1 MNRSR
6 WMKITAAFFAW
17 MLCFTILSRAADQAG
32 IAAVQVQKPESRMI
46 LHTVTAAG
54 KVVQNREVAIVT
66 EADERVVEIAVEKGQ
81 KVAKGDLLFVVDTEL
96 LQEKILN
103 QKQEIEKQKLQLGDA
118 GSQQDVRAAQ
128 KANEQA
134 SAAEQYS
141 LSTKKAQVQV
151 SRAKRDLDD
160 AKQEL
165 TDYRKKNGNG
175 STTTDNTVEE
185 TLQNALEEKTAA
197 YLDAQKE
204 LTALQW
210 RIEHAVNTALNGT
223 GAQLVKNGTSVTQAA
238 EEESFILEEKESEF
252 EDDGA
257 VDLPG
262 LSYLANAS
270 ELFIGHVEMI
280 EQEDMPTV
288 EETSQGFDA
297 TAELSGENADIPLDQ
312 SMGLSEQDTRQNDE
326 ADVDIDIII
335 APSDQDSNTGS
346 DQSDS
351 STNLPSGS
359 TVPPGADASVIS
371 PITPDESDT
380 TTQPS
385 TPDRDRTD
393 NTATPS
399 QTDQKKLEQQV
410 RDTYAPELDA
420 AMKKV
425 ETAKKEKEAAEQA
438 LVQYQ
443 QEQLTAAD
451 ASGKEQER
459 QLLAAVQT
467 ARDAYEDAALAA
479 NEAAVTAGRA
489 VATAGIGDAS
499 DSTLAIGEITVE
511 QMELQLEKLERLL
524 ETDGAVRAPSDGLI
538 TEIAVNTGERT
549 ADTPAIRMADL
560 TKGYRFTAELTKE
573 QEKYIGAG
581 DEVTLTDSRRNQLEQ
596 LAVESVAA
604 DEENEGV
611 YEISVPLPDD
621 TLELG
626 AAAVLDYSSPS
637 QTYATCVPLA
647 ALHLDERNQPY
658 VLTYDEQDSVL
669 GKELRARK
677 VSVNI
682 LDQNES
688 YAALA
693 DGSISSQDEVIVS
706 ADKAV
711 DDGSRI
717 RLES

>member
-6 WMKITAAFFAW
+6 LIRITAAFFAV

-32 IAAVQVQKPESRMI
+32 IAAVHVQKPESRMI
-46 LHTVTAAG
+46 LHTVAAAG

-66 EADERVVEIAVEKGQ
+66 EPDERVVEIAVEKGQ
-81 KVAKGDLLFVVDTEL
+81 KVAKGDLLFTIDTEL

-103 QKQEIEKQKLQLGDA
+103 QRQEIEKQKLQLGDV

-128 KANEQA
+128 KANDQA

-151 SRAKRDLDD
+151 SRAKRDLDA
-160 AKQEL
+160 AKQAL

-175 STTTDNTVEE
+175 STATDNTVEE

-210 RIEHAVNTALNGT
+210 RIENAVNTALNET
-223 GAQLVKNGTSVTQAA
+223 GAQLVKNGMCVTQAA
-238 EEESFILEEKESEF
+238 EEEPLILEEPEGEL
-252 EDDGA
+252 EDAGA
-257 VDLPG
+257 VDSP
-262 LSYLANAS
+262 
-270 ELFIGHVEMI
+270 
-280 EQEDMPTV
+280 
-288 EETSQGFDA
+288 
-297 TAELSGENADIPLDQ
+297 
-312 SMGLSEQDTRQNDE
+312 EQDTKQTDGE
-326 ADVDIDIII
+326 SAQDIDIII
-335 APSDQDSNTGS
+335 EPSDQEVNTGS
-346 DQSDS
+346 EPSDS
-351 STNLPSGS
+351 S
-359 TVPPGADASVIS
+359 VIS
-371 PITPDESDT
+371 SAIPGVSDT
-380 TTQPS
+380 AQPS
-385 TPDRDRTD
+385 TPSYSDADDGVASPVPDRELT
-393 NTATPS
+393 
-399 QTDQKKLEQQV
+399 EQQV
-410 RDTYAPELDA
+410 RDTYAQELDA
-420 AMKKV
+420 ATKKV

-438 LVQYQ
+438 LMQYQ

-467 ARDAYEDAALAA
+467 AGDAYEDAVLAA

-489 VATAGIGDAS
+489 VAAAGISDAS
-499 DSTLAIGEITVE
+499 DSTLAVGEITVE

-524 ETDGAVRAPSDGLI
+524 EADGRVCAPSDGLI
-538 TEIAVNTGERT
+538 TEIAVNIGERT
-549 ADTPAIRMADL
+549 ADTPAVRMADL

-573 QEKYIGAG
+573 QETYIGAG

-596 LAVESVAA
+596 LTVESVAA
-604 DEENEGV
+604 DGENEGV

-637 QTYATCVPLA
+637 QTYAICVPLA

>member
-6 WMKITAAFFAW
+6 LIRITAAFFAV

-66 EADERVVEIAVEKGQ
+66 EPDERVVEIAVEKGQ
-81 KVAKGDLLFVVDTEL
+81 KVAKGDLLFTIDTEL

-103 QKQEIEKQKLQLGDA
+103 QKQEIEKQKLQLGDV

-128 KANEQA
+128 KANDQA

-151 SRAKRDLDD
+151 SRAKRDLDA
-160 AKQEL
+160 AKQAL

-175 STTTDNTVEE
+175 STATDNTVEE

-210 RIEHAVNTALNGT
+210 RIENAVNTALNET
-223 GAQLVKNGTSVTQAA
+223 GAQLVKNGMCVTQAA
-238 EEESFILEEKESEF
+238 EEEPLILEEPEGEL
-252 EDDGA
+252 EDAGA
-257 VDLPG
+257 VDSP
-262 LSYLANAS
+262 
-270 ELFIGHVEMI
+270 
-280 EQEDMPTV
+280 
-288 EETSQGFDA
+288 
-297 TAELSGENADIPLDQ
+297 
-312 SMGLSEQDTRQNDE
+312 EQDTKQTDGE
-326 ADVDIDIII
+326 SAQDIDIII
-335 APSDQDSNTGS
+335 EPSDQEVNTGS
-346 DQSDS
+346 EPSDS
-351 STNLPSGS
+351 SVILSAI
-359 TVPPGADASVIS
+359 PGV
-371 PITPDESDT
+371 SDT
-380 TTQPS
+380 AQPS
-385 TPDRDRTD
+385 TPGHSDVDDGVASPVPDRE
-393 NTATPS
+393 
-399 QTDQKKLEQQV
+399 LIEQQV
-410 RDTYAPELDA
+410 RDTYAQELDA
-420 AMKKV
+420 ATKKV

-443 QEQLTAAD
+443 QEQLAAAD

-467 ARDAYEDAALAA
+467 AGDAYEDAVLAA

-489 VATAGIGDAS
+489 VAAAGISDAS
-499 DSTLAIGEITVE
+499 DSTLAVGEITVE

-524 ETDGAVRAPSDGLI
+524 EADGRICAPSDGLI
-538 TEIAVNTGERT
+538 TEIAVNIGERT
-549 ADTPAIRMADL
+549 ADTPSVRMADL

-573 QEKYIGAG
+573 QETYIGAG

-604 DEENEGV
+604 DGENEGI

-626 AAAVLDYSSPS
+626 AAAVLDYSSTS
-637 QTYATCVPLA
+637 KTYAICVPLA

-669 GKELRARK
+669 GRELRARK

-682 LDQNES
+682 LDQNEL

-693 DGSISSQDEVIVS
+693 DGSISGQDEVIVS

-717 RLES
+717 RLDS

>member
-6 WMKITAAFFAW
+6 LIRITAAFFAV

-66 EADERVVEIAVEKGQ
+66 EPDERVVEIAVEKGQ
-81 KVAKGDLLFVVDTEL
+81 KVAKGDLLFTIDTEL

-103 QKQEIEKQKLQLGDA
+103 QRQEIEKQKLQLGDV

-128 KANEQA
+128 KANDQA

-151 SRAKRDLDD
+151 SRAKRDLDA
-160 AKQEL
+160 AKQAL

-175 STTTDNTVEE
+175 STATDNTVEE

-210 RIEHAVNTALNGT
+210 RIENAVNTALNET
-223 GAQLVKNGTSVTQAA
+223 GAQLVKNGMCVTQAA
-238 EEESFILEEKESEF
+238 EEEPLILEEPEGEL
-252 EDDGA
+252 EDAGA
-257 VDLPG
+257 VDSP
-262 LSYLANAS
+262 
-270 ELFIGHVEMI
+270 
-280 EQEDMPTV
+280 
-288 EETSQGFDA
+288 
-297 TAELSGENADIPLDQ
+297 
-312 SMGLSEQDTRQNDE
+312 EQDTKQTDGE
-326 ADVDIDIII
+326 SAQDIDIII
-335 APSDQDSNTGS
+335 EPSDQEVNTGS
-346 DQSDS
+346 EPSDS
-351 STNLPSGS
+351 S
-359 TVPPGADASVIS
+359 VIS
-371 PITPDESDT
+371 SAIPGVSDT
-380 TTQPS
+380 AQPS
-385 TPDRDRTD
+385 TPSHSDADDGVASPVPDRELT
-393 NTATPS
+393 
-399 QTDQKKLEQQV
+399 EQQV
-410 RDTYAPELDA
+410 RDTYAQELDA
-420 AMKKV
+420 ATKKV

-438 LVQYQ
+438 LMQYQ

-467 ARDAYEDAALAA
+467 AGDAYEDAVLAA

-489 VATAGIGDAS
+489 VAAAGISDAS
-499 DSTLAIGEITVE
+499 DSTLAVGEITVE

-524 ETDGAVRAPSDGLI
+524 EADGRICAPSDGLI
-538 TEIAVNTGERT
+538 TEIAVNIGERT
-549 ADTPAIRMADL
+549 ADTPAVRMADL

-573 QEKYIGAG
+573 QETYIGAG

-596 LAVESVAA
+596 LTVESVAA
-604 DEENEGV
+604 DGENEGV

-637 QTYATCVPLA
+637 QTYAICVPLA

-693 DGSISSQDEVIVS
+693 DGSISSQDGVIVS

>member
-1 MNRSR
+1 MRHVEKERNMNRSR
-6 WMKITAAFFAW
+6 LIRITAAFFAV

-32 IAAVQVQKPESRMI
+32 IAAVHVQKPESRII
-46 LHTVTAAG
+46 LHTVAAAG

-66 EADERVVEIAVEKGQ
+66 EPDERVVEIAVEKGQ
-81 KVAKGDLLFVVDTEL
+81 KVAKGDLLFTIDTEL

-103 QKQEIEKQKLQLGDA
+103 QRQEIEKQKLQLGDA

-128 KANEQA
+128 KANDQA

-151 SRAKRDLDD
+151 SRAKRDLDA
-160 AKQEL
+160 AKQAL

-175 STTTDNTVEE
+175 STATDNTVEE

-210 RIEHAVNTALNGT
+210 RIENAVNTALNET
-223 GAQLVKNGTSVTQAA
+223 GAQLVKNGMCVTQAA
-238 EEESFILEEKESEF
+238 EEEPLILEEPEGEL
-252 EDDGA
+252 EDAGA
-257 VDLPG
+257 VDSP
-262 LSYLANAS
+262 
-270 ELFIGHVEMI
+270 
-280 EQEDMPTV
+280 
-288 EETSQGFDA
+288 
-297 TAELSGENADIPLDQ
+297 
-312 SMGLSEQDTRQNDE
+312 EQDTKQTDGE
-326 ADVDIDIII
+326 SAQDIDIII
-335 APSDQDSNTGS
+335 EPSDQEVNTGS
-346 DQSDS
+346 EPSDS
-351 STNLPSGS
+351 S
-359 TVPPGADASVIS
+359 VIS
-371 PITPDESDT
+371 SAIPGVSDT
-380 TTQPS
+380 AQPS
-385 TPDRDRTD
+385 TPGHSDVDDGVASPVPDRE
-393 NTATPS
+393 
-399 QTDQKKLEQQV
+399 LIEQQV
-410 RDTYAPELDA
+410 RDTYAQELDA
-420 AMKKV
+420 ATKKV

-438 LVQYQ
+438 LMQYQ

-467 ARDAYEDAALAA
+467 AGDAYEDAVLAA

-489 VATAGIGDAS
+489 VAAAGISDAS
-499 DSTLAIGEITVE
+499 DSTLAVGEITVE

-524 ETDGAVRAPSDGLI
+524 EADGRICAPSDGLI
-538 TEIAVNTGERT
+538 TEIAVNIGERT
-549 ADTPAIRMADL
+549 ADTPAVRMADL
-560 TKGYRFTAELTKE
+560 AKGYRFTAELTKE
-573 QEKYIGAG
+573 QETYIGAG

-596 LAVESVAA
+596 LTVESVAA
-604 DEENEGV
+604 DGENEGV

-637 QTYATCVPLA
+637 QTYAICVPLA

>member
-6 WMKITAAFFAW
+6 LIRITAAFFAV

-32 IAAVQVQKPESRMI
+32 IAAVHVQKPESRII
-46 LHTVTAAG
+46 LHTVAAAG

-66 EADERVVEIAVEKGQ
+66 EPDERVVEIAVEKGQ
-81 KVAKGDLLFVVDTEL
+81 KVAKGDLLFTIDTEL

-103 QKQEIEKQKLQLGDA
+103 QRQEIEKQRLQFGDA

-128 KANEQA
+128 KANDQA

-151 SRAKRDLDD
+151 SRAKRDLDA
-160 AKQEL
+160 AKQAL

-175 STTTDNTVEE
+175 STATDNTVEE

-210 RIEHAVNTALNGT
+210 RIENAVNTALNET
-223 GAQLVKNGTSVTQAA
+223 GAQLVKNGMCVTQAA
-238 EEESFILEEKESEF
+238 EEEPLILEEPEGEL
-252 EDDGA
+252 EDAGA
-257 VDLPG
+257 VDSP
-262 LSYLANAS
+262 
-270 ELFIGHVEMI
+270 
-280 EQEDMPTV
+280 
-288 EETSQGFDA
+288 
-297 TAELSGENADIPLDQ
+297 
-312 SMGLSEQDTRQNDE
+312 EQDTKQTDGESAQN
-326 ADVDIDIII
+326 IDIII
-335 APSDQDSNTGS
+335 EPSDQEVNTGS
-346 DQSDS
+346 EPSDS
-351 STNLPSGS
+351 S
-359 TVPPGADASVIS
+359 VIS
-371 PITPDESDT
+371 SAIPSVSDT
-380 TTQPS
+380 AQPS
-385 TPDRDRTD
+385 TPSHSDADDGVASPVPDRE
-393 NTATPS
+393 
-399 QTDQKKLEQQV
+399 LIEQQV
-410 RDTYAPELDA
+410 RDTYAQELDA
-420 AMKKV
+420 ATKKV

-438 LVQYQ
+438 LMQYQ

-467 ARDAYEDAALAA
+467 AGDAYEDAVLAA

-489 VATAGIGDAS
+489 VAAAGISDAS
-499 DSTLAIGEITVE
+499 DSTLAVGEITVE

-524 ETDGAVRAPSDGLI
+524 EADGRICAPSDGLI
-538 TEIAVNTGERT
+538 TEIAVNIGERT
-549 ADTPAIRMADL
+549 ADTPAVRMADL

-573 QEKYIGAG
+573 QETYIGAG

-596 LAVESVAA
+596 LTVESVAA
-604 DEENEGV
+604 DGENEGV

-637 QTYATCVPLA
+637 QTYAICVPLA

>member
-6 WMKITAAFFAW
+6 LIRITAAFFAV

-66 EADERVVEIAVEKGQ
+66 EPDERVVEIAVEKGQ
-81 KVAKGDLLFVVDTEL
+81 KVAKGDLLFTIDTEL

-103 QKQEIEKQKLQLGDA
+103 QRQEIEKQKLQLGDA

-128 KANEQA
+128 KANDQA

-151 SRAKRDLDD
+151 SRAKRDLDA
-160 AKQEL
+160 AKQAL

-175 STTTDNTVEE
+175 STATDNTVEE

-210 RIEHAVNTALNGT
+210 RIENAVNTALNET
-223 GAQLVKNGTSVTQAA
+223 GAQLVKNGMCVTRAA
-238 EEESFILEEKESEF
+238 EEEPLILEEPEGEL
-252 EDDGA
+252 EDAGA
-257 VDLPG
+257 VDSP
-262 LSYLANAS
+262 
-270 ELFIGHVEMI
+270 
-280 EQEDMPTV
+280 
-288 EETSQGFDA
+288 
-297 TAELSGENADIPLDQ
+297 
-312 SMGLSEQDTRQNDE
+312 EQDTKQTDGE
-326 ADVDIDIII
+326 SAQDIDIII
-335 APSDQDSNTGS
+335 EPSDQEVNTGS
-346 DQSDS
+346 EPSDS
-351 STNLPSGS
+351 S
-359 TVPPGADASVIS
+359 VIS
-371 PITPDESDT
+371 SAIPGVSDT
-380 TTQPS
+380 AQPS
-385 TPDRDRTD
+385 TPSHSDADDGVASPVPDRELT
-393 NTATPS
+393 
-399 QTDQKKLEQQV
+399 EQQV
-410 RDTYAPELDA
+410 RDTYAQELDA
-420 AMKKV
+420 ATKKV

-438 LVQYQ
+438 LMQYQ

-467 ARDAYEDAALAA
+467 AGDAYEDAVLAA

-489 VATAGIGDAS
+489 VAAAGISDAS
-499 DSTLAIGEITVE
+499 DSTLAVGEITVE

-524 ETDGAVRAPSDGLI
+524 EADGRICAPSDGLI
-538 TEIAVNTGERT
+538 TEIAVNIGERT
-549 ADTPAIRMADL
+549 ADTPAVRMADL

-573 QEKYIGAG
+573 QETYIGAG

-596 LAVESVAA
+596 LTVESVAA
-604 DEENEGV
+604 DGENEGV

-637 QTYATCVPLA
+637 QTYAICVPLA

>member
-6 WMKITAAFFAW
+6 LIRITAAFFAV

-32 IAAVQVQKPESRMI
+32 IAAVHVQKPESRII
-46 LHTVTAAG
+46 LHTVAAAG

-66 EADERVVEIAVEKGQ
+66 EPDERVVEIAVEKGQ
-81 KVAKGDLLFVVDTEL
+81 KVAKGDLLFTIDTEL

-103 QKQEIEKQKLQLGDA
+103 QRQEIEKQKLQLGDV

-128 KANEQA
+128 KANDQA

-141 LSTKKAQVQV
+141 LSTKKAQGQV
-151 SRAKRDLDD
+151 SRAKRDLDA
-160 AKQEL
+160 AKQAL

-175 STTTDNTVEE
+175 STATDNTVEE

-210 RIEHAVNTALNGT
+210 RIENAVNTALNET
-223 GAQLVKNGTSVTQAA
+223 GAQLVKNGMCVTQAA
-238 EEESFILEEKESEF
+238 EEEPLILEEPEGEL
-252 EDDGA
+252 EDAGA
-257 VDLPG
+257 VDSP
-262 LSYLANAS
+262 
-270 ELFIGHVEMI
+270 
-280 EQEDMPTV
+280 
-288 EETSQGFDA
+288 
-297 TAELSGENADIPLDQ
+297 
-312 SMGLSEQDTRQNDE
+312 EQDTKQTDGE
-326 ADVDIDIII
+326 SAQDIDIII
-335 APSDQDSNTGS
+335 EPSDQEVNTGS
-346 DQSDS
+346 EPSDS
-351 STNLPSGS
+351 S
-359 TVPPGADASVIS
+359 VIS
-371 PITPDESDT
+371 SAIPGVSDT
-380 TTQPS
+380 AQPS
-385 TPDRDRTD
+385 TPSHSDADDGVASPVPDRELT
-393 NTATPS
+393 
-399 QTDQKKLEQQV
+399 EQQV
-410 RDTYAPELDA
+410 RDTYAQELDA
-420 AMKKV
+420 ATKKV

-438 LVQYQ
+438 LMQYQ

-451 ASGKEQER
+451 TSGKEQER

-467 ARDAYEDAALAA
+467 AGDAYEDAVLAA

-489 VATAGIGDAS
+489 VAAAGISDAS
-499 DSTLAIGEITVE
+499 DSTLAVGEITVE

-524 ETDGAVRAPSDGLI
+524 EADGRICAPSDGLI
-538 TEIAVNTGERT
+538 TEIAVNIGERT
-549 ADTPAIRMADL
+549 ADTPAVRMADL

-573 QEKYIGAG
+573 QETYIGAG

-596 LAVESVAA
+596 LTVESVAA
-604 DEENEGV
+604 DGENEGV

-637 QTYATCVPLA
+637 QTYAICVPLA

>member
-6 WMKITAAFFAW
+6 LIRITAAFFAV

-32 IAAVQVQKPESRMI
+32 IAAVHVQKPESRMI
-46 LHTVTAAG
+46 LHTVAAAG

-66 EADERVVEIAVEKGQ
+66 EPDERVVEIAVEKGQ
-81 KVAKGDLLFVVDTEL
+81 KVAKGDLLFRIDTEL

-103 QKQEIEKQKLQLGDA
+103 QRQEIEKQKLQLGDV

-128 KANEQA
+128 KANDQA

-151 SRAKRDLDD
+151 SRAKRDLDA
-160 AKQEL
+160 AKQAL

-175 STTTDNTVEE
+175 STATDNTVEE

-210 RIEHAVNTALNGT
+210 RIENAVNTALNET
-223 GAQLVKNGTSVTQAA
+223 GAQLVKNGMCVTQAA
-238 EEESFILEEKESEF
+238 EEEPLILEEPEGEL
-252 EDDGA
+252 EDAGA
-257 VDLPG
+257 VDSP
-262 LSYLANAS
+262 
-270 ELFIGHVEMI
+270 
-280 EQEDMPTV
+280 
-288 EETSQGFDA
+288 
-297 TAELSGENADIPLDQ
+297 
-312 SMGLSEQDTRQNDE
+312 EQDTKQTDGE
-326 ADVDIDIII
+326 SAQDIDIII
-335 APSDQDSNTGS
+335 EPSDQEVNTGS
-346 DQSDS
+346 EPSDS
-351 STNLPSGS
+351 S
-359 TVPPGADASVIS
+359 VIS
-371 PITPDESDT
+371 SAIPGVSDT
-380 TTQPS
+380 AQPS
-385 TPDRDRTD
+385 TPSHSDADDGVASPVPDRELT
-393 NTATPS
+393 
-399 QTDQKKLEQQV
+399 EQQV
-410 RDTYAPELDA
+410 RDTYAQELDA
-420 AMKKV
+420 ATKKV

-438 LVQYQ
+438 LMQYQ

-467 ARDAYEDAALAA
+467 AGDAYEDAVLAA

-489 VATAGIGDAS
+489 VAAAGISDAS
-499 DSTLAIGEITVE
+499 DSTLAVGEITVE

-524 ETDGAVRAPSDGLI
+524 EADGRVCAPSDGLI
-538 TEIAVNTGERT
+538 TEIAVNIGERT
-549 ADTPAIRMADL
+549 ADTPAVRMADL

-573 QEKYIGAG
+573 QETYIGAG

-596 LAVESVAA
+596 LTVESVAA
-604 DEENEGV
+604 DGENEGV

-637 QTYATCVPLA
+637 QTYAICVPLA

>member
-6 WMKITAAFFAW
+6 LIRITAAFFAV

-32 IAAVQVQKPESRMI
+32 IAAVHVQKPESRMI
-46 LHTVTAAG
+46 LHTVAAAG

-66 EADERVVEIAVEKGQ
+66 EPDERVVEIAVEKGQ
-81 KVAKGDLLFVVDTEL
+81 KVAKGDLLFTIDTEL

-103 QKQEIEKQKLQLGDA
+103 QRQEIEKQKLQLGDV

-128 KANEQA
+128 KANDQA

-151 SRAKRDLDD
+151 SRAKRDLDA
-160 AKQEL
+160 AKQAL

-175 STTTDNTVEE
+175 STATDNTVEE

-210 RIEHAVNTALNGT
+210 RIENAVNTALNET
-223 GAQLVKNGTSVTQAA
+223 GAQLVKNGMCVTQAA
-238 EEESFILEEKESEF
+238 EEEPLILEEPEGEL
-252 EDDGA
+252 EDAGA
-257 VDLPG
+257 VDSP
-262 LSYLANAS
+262 
-270 ELFIGHVEMI
+270 
-280 EQEDMPTV
+280 
-288 EETSQGFDA
+288 
-297 TAELSGENADIPLDQ
+297 
-312 SMGLSEQDTRQNDE
+312 EQDTKQTDGE
-326 ADVDIDIII
+326 SAQDIDIII
-335 APSDQDSNTGS
+335 EPSDQEVNTGS
-346 DQSDS
+346 EPSDS
-351 STNLPSGS
+351 S
-359 TVPPGADASVIS
+359 VIS
-371 PITPDESDT
+371 SAIPGVSDT
-380 TTQPS
+380 AQPS
-385 TPDRDRTD
+385 TPSHSDADDGVASPVPDRELT
-393 NTATPS
+393 
-399 QTDQKKLEQQV
+399 EQQV
-410 RDTYAPELDA
+410 RDTYAQELDA
-420 AMKKV
+420 ATKKV

-438 LVQYQ
+438 LMQYQ

-467 ARDAYEDAALAA
+467 AGDAYEDAVLAA

-489 VATAGIGDAS
+489 VAAAGISDAS
-499 DSTLAIGEITVE
+499 DSTLAVGEITVE

-524 ETDGAVRAPSDGLI
+524 EADGRICAPSDGLI
-538 TEIAVNTGERT
+538 TEIAVNIGERT
-549 ADTPAIRMADL
+549 ADTPAVRMADL

-573 QEKYIGAG
+573 QETYIGAG

-596 LAVESVAA
+596 LTVESVAA
-604 DEENEGV
+604 DGENEGV

-637 QTYATCVPLA
+637 QTYAICVPLA

>member
-6 WMKITAAFFAW
+6 LIRITAAFFAV
-17 MLCFTILSRAADQAG
+17 MLCFTILSRAADRAG
-32 IAAVQVQKPESRMI
+32 IAAVHVQKPESRMI
-46 LHTVTAAG
+46 LHTVAAAG

-66 EADERVVEIAVEKGQ
+66 EPDERVVEIAVEKGQ
-81 KVAKGDLLFVVDTEL
+81 KVAKGDLLFTIDTEL

-103 QKQEIEKQKLQLGDA
+103 QRQEIEKQKLQLGDV

-128 KANEQA
+128 KANDQA

-151 SRAKRDLDD
+151 SRAKRDLDA
-160 AKQEL
+160 AKQAL

-175 STTTDNTVEE
+175 STATDNTVEE

-210 RIEHAVNTALNGT
+210 RIENAVNTALNET
-223 GAQLVKNGTSVTQAA
+223 GAQLVKNGMCVTQAA
-238 EEESFILEEKESEF
+238 EEEPLILEEPEGEL
-252 EDDGA
+252 EDAGA
-257 VDLPG
+257 VDSP
-262 LSYLANAS
+262 
-270 ELFIGHVEMI
+270 
-280 EQEDMPTV
+280 
-288 EETSQGFDA
+288 
-297 TAELSGENADIPLDQ
+297 
-312 SMGLSEQDTRQNDE
+312 EQDTKQTDGE
-326 ADVDIDIII
+326 SAQDIDIII
-335 APSDQDSNTGS
+335 EPSDQEVNTGS
-346 DQSDS
+346 EPSDS
-351 STNLPSGS
+351 S
-359 TVPPGADASVIS
+359 VIS
-371 PITPDESDT
+371 SAIPGVSDT
-380 TTQPS
+380 AQPS
-385 TPDRDRTD
+385 TPGHSDVDDGVASPVPDRE
-393 NTATPS
+393 
-399 QTDQKKLEQQV
+399 LIEQQV
-410 RDTYAPELDA
+410 RDTYAQELDA
-420 AMKKV
+420 ATKKV

-438 LVQYQ
+438 LMQYQ

-467 ARDAYEDAALAA
+467 AGDAYEDAVLAA

-489 VATAGIGDAS
+489 VAAAGISDAS
-499 DSTLAIGEITVE
+499 DSMLAVGEITVE

-524 ETDGAVRAPSDGLI
+524 EADGRICAPSDGLI
-538 TEIAVNTGERT
+538 TEIAVNIGERT
-549 ADTPAIRMADL
+549 ADTPAVRMADL
-560 TKGYRFTAELTKE
+560 AKGYRFTAELTKE
-573 QEKYIGAG
+573 QETYIGAG

-596 LAVESVAA
+596 LTVESVAA
-604 DEENEGV
+604 DGENEGV

-637 QTYATCVPLA
+637 QTYAICVPLA

>member
-6 WMKITAAFFAW
+6 LIRITAAFFAV

-32 IAAVQVQKPESRMI
+32 IAAVHVQKPESRMI

-66 EADERVVEIAVEKGQ
+66 EPDERVVEIAVEKGQ
-81 KVAKGDLLFVVDTEL
+81 KVEKGDLLFTIDTEL

-103 QKQEIEKQKLQLGDA
+103 QRQEIEKQKLQLGDA

-128 KANEQA
+128 KANDQA
-134 SAAEQYS
+134 SASEQYS

-151 SRAKRDLDD
+151 SRAKRDLDA
-160 AKQEL
+160 AKQAL

-175 STTTDNTVEE
+175 STATDNTVEE

-197 YLDAQKE
+197 YLDVQKE

-210 RIEHAVNTALNGT
+210 RIENAVNTALNET
-223 GAQLVKNGTSVTQAA
+223 GAQLVKNGMCVTQAA
-238 EEESFILEEKESEF
+238 EEEPLILEEPEGEL
-252 EDDGA
+252 EDAGA
-257 VDLPG
+257 VDSP
-262 LSYLANAS
+262 
-270 ELFIGHVEMI
+270 
-280 EQEDMPTV
+280 
-288 EETSQGFDA
+288 
-297 TAELSGENADIPLDQ
+297 
-312 SMGLSEQDTRQNDE
+312 EQDTKQTDGE
-326 ADVDIDIII
+326 SAQDIDIII
-335 APSDQDSNTGS
+335 EPSDQEVNTGS
-346 DQSDS
+346 EPSDS
-351 STNLPSGS
+351 S
-359 TVPPGADASVIS
+359 VIS
-371 PITPDESDT
+371 SAIPGVSDT
-380 TTQPS
+380 AQPS
-385 TPDRDRTD
+385 TPSHSDADDGVASPVPNRELT
-393 NTATPS
+393 
-399 QTDQKKLEQQV
+399 EQQV
-410 RDTYAPELDA
+410 RDTYAQELDA
-420 AMKKV
+420 ATKKV

-438 LVQYQ
+438 LMQYQ

-467 ARDAYEDAALAA
+467 AGDAYEDAVLAA

-489 VATAGIGDAS
+489 VAAAGISDAS
-499 DSTLAIGEITVE
+499 DSTLAVGEITVE

-524 ETDGAVRAPSDGLI
+524 EADGRICAPSDGLI
-538 TEIAVNTGERT
+538 TEIAVNVGERT
-549 ADTPAIRMADL
+549 ADTPAVRMADL

-573 QEKYIGAG
+573 QETYIGAG

-596 LAVESVAA
+596 LTVESVAA
-604 DEENEGV
+604 DGENEGV

-637 QTYATCVPLA
+637 QTYAICVPLA

>member
-6 WMKITAAFFAW
+6 LIRITAGFFAV

-66 EADERVVEIAVEKGQ
+66 EPDERVVEIAVEKGQ
-81 KVAKGDLLFVVDTEL
+81 KVEKGDLLFTIDTEL

-103 QKQEIEKQKLQLGDA
+103 QRQEIEKQKLQLGDA

-128 KANEQA
+128 KANDQA
-134 SAAEQYS
+134 SASEQYS

-151 SRAKRDLDD
+151 SRAKRDLDA
-160 AKQEL
+160 AKQAL
-165 TDYRKKNGNG
+165 TDYRKKNESG
-175 STTTDNTVEE
+175 STATDNTVEE

-210 RIEHAVNTALNGT
+210 RIENAVNTALNET
-223 GAQLVKNGTSVTQAA
+223 GAQLVKNGMCVTQAA
-238 EEESFILEEKESEF
+238 EEEPLILEEPEGEL
-252 EDDGA
+252 EDAGA
-257 VDLPG
+257 VDSP
-262 LSYLANAS
+262 
-270 ELFIGHVEMI
+270 
-280 EQEDMPTV
+280 
-288 EETSQGFDA
+288 
-297 TAELSGENADIPLDQ
+297 
-312 SMGLSEQDTRQNDE
+312 EQDTKQTDGE
-326 ADVDIDIII
+326 SAQDIDIII
-335 APSDQDSNTGS
+335 EPSDQEVNTGS
-346 DQSDS
+346 EPSDS
-351 STNLPSGS
+351 S
-359 TVPPGADASVIS
+359 VIS
-371 PITPDESDT
+371 SAIPGVSDT
-380 TTQPS
+380 AQPS
-385 TPDRDRTD
+385 TPSHSDADDGVASPVPDRELT
-393 NTATPS
+393 
-399 QTDQKKLEQQV
+399 EQQV
-410 RDTYAPELDA
+410 RDTYAQELDA
-420 AMKKV
+420 ATKKV

-438 LVQYQ
+438 LMQYQ

-467 ARDAYEDAALAA
+467 AGDAYEDAVLAA

-489 VATAGIGDAS
+489 VAAAGISDAS
-499 DSTLAIGEITVE
+499 DSTLAVGEITVE

-524 ETDGAVRAPSDGLI
+524 EADGRICAPSDGLI
-538 TEIAVNTGERT
+538 TEIAVNIGERT
-549 ADTPAIRMADL
+549 ADTPAVRMADL

-573 QEKYIGAG
+573 QETYIGAG

-596 LAVESVAA
+596 LTVESVAA
-604 DEENEGV
+604 DGENEGV

-637 QTYATCVPLA
+637 QTYAICVPLA

>member
-1 MNRSR
+1 MRHVEKERNMNRSR
-6 WMKITAAFFAW
+6 LIRITAAFFAV

-32 IAAVQVQKPESRMI
+32 IAAVHVQKPESRMI

-66 EADERVVEIAVEKGQ
+66 EPDERVVEIAVEKGQ
-81 KVAKGDLLFVVDTEL
+81 KVAKGDLLFTIDTEL

-103 QKQEIEKQKLQLGDA
+103 QRQEIEKQKLQLGDV

-128 KANEQA
+128 KANDQA

-151 SRAKRDLDD
+151 SRAKRDLDA
-160 AKQEL
+160 AKQAL

-175 STTTDNTVEE
+175 STATDNTVEE

-210 RIEHAVNTALNGT
+210 RIENAVNTALNET
-223 GAQLVKNGTSVTQAA
+223 GAQLVKNGMCVTQAA
-238 EEESFILEEKESEF
+238 EEEPLILEEPEGEL
-252 EDDGA
+252 EDAGA
-257 VDLPG
+257 VDSP
-262 LSYLANAS
+262 
-270 ELFIGHVEMI
+270 
-280 EQEDMPTV
+280 
-288 EETSQGFDA
+288 
-297 TAELSGENADIPLDQ
+297 
-312 SMGLSEQDTRQNDE
+312 EQDTKQTDGE
-326 ADVDIDIII
+326 SAQDIDIII
-335 APSDQDSNTGS
+335 EPSDQEVNTGS
-346 DQSDS
+346 EPSDS
-351 STNLPSGS
+351 S
-359 TVPPGADASVIS
+359 VIS
-371 PITPDESDT
+371 SAIPGVSDT
-380 TTQPS
+380 AQPS
-385 TPDRDRTD
+385 TPSHSDADDGVASPVPNRELT
-393 NTATPS
+393 
-399 QTDQKKLEQQV
+399 EQQV
-410 RDTYAPELDA
+410 RDTYAQELDA
-420 AMKKV
+420 ATKKV

-438 LVQYQ
+438 LMQYQ

-467 ARDAYEDAALAA
+467 AGDAYEDAVLAA

-489 VATAGIGDAS
+489 VAAAGISDAS
-499 DSTLAIGEITVE
+499 DSTLAVGEITVE

-524 ETDGAVRAPSDGLI
+524 EADGRICAPSDGLI
-538 TEIAVNTGERT
+538 TEIAVNIGERT
-549 ADTPAIRMADL
+549 ADTPAVRMADL

-573 QEKYIGAG
+573 QETYIGAG

-596 LAVESVAA
+596 LTVESVAA
-604 DEENEGV
+604 DGENEGV

-637 QTYATCVPLA
+637 QTYAICVPLA

>member
-6 WMKITAAFFAW
+6 LIRITAAFFAV

-32 IAAVQVQKPESRMI
+32 IAAVHVQKPESRMI

-66 EADERVVEIAVEKGQ
+66 EPDERVVEIAVEKGQ
-81 KVAKGDLLFVVDTEL
+81 KVEKGDLLFTIDTEL

-103 QKQEIEKQKLQLGDA
+103 QRQEIEKQKLQLGDA

-128 KANEQA
+128 KANDQA
-134 SAAEQYS
+134 SASEQYS

-151 SRAKRDLDD
+151 SRAKRDLDA
-160 AKQEL
+160 AKQAL

-175 STTTDNTVEE
+175 STATDNTVEE

-210 RIEHAVNTALNGT
+210 RIENAVNTALNET
-223 GAQLVKNGTSVTQAA
+223 GAQLVKNGMCVTQAA
-238 EEESFILEEKESEF
+238 EEEPLILEEPEGEL
-252 EDDGA
+252 EDAGA
-257 VDLPG
+257 VDSP
-262 LSYLANAS
+262 
-270 ELFIGHVEMI
+270 
-280 EQEDMPTV
+280 
-288 EETSQGFDA
+288 
-297 TAELSGENADIPLDQ
+297 
-312 SMGLSEQDTRQNDE
+312 EQDTKQTDGE
-326 ADVDIDIII
+326 SAQDIDIII
-335 APSDQDSNTGS
+335 EPSDQEVNTGS
-346 DQSDS
+346 EPSDS
-351 STNLPSGS
+351 S
-359 TVPPGADASVIS
+359 VIS
-371 PITPDESDT
+371 SAIPGVSDT
-380 TTQPS
+380 AQPS
-385 TPDRDRTD
+385 TPSHSDADDGVASPVPNRELT
-393 NTATPS
+393 
-399 QTDQKKLEQQV
+399 EQQV
-410 RDTYAPELDA
+410 RDTYAQELDA
-420 AMKKV
+420 ATKKV

-438 LVQYQ
+438 LMQYQ

-467 ARDAYEDAALAA
+467 AGDAYEDAVLAA

-489 VATAGIGDAS
+489 VAAAGISDAS
-499 DSTLAIGEITVE
+499 DSTLAVGEITVE

-524 ETDGAVRAPSDGLI
+524 EADGRICAPSDGLI
-538 TEIAVNTGERT
+538 TEIAVNIGERT
-549 ADTPAIRMADL
+549 ADTPAVRMADL

-573 QEKYIGAG
+573 QETYIGAG

-596 LAVESVAA
+596 LTVESVAA
-604 DEENEGV
+604 DGENEGV

-637 QTYATCVPLA
+637 QTYAICVPLA

>member
-6 WMKITAAFFAW
+6 LIRITAAFFAV

-66 EADERVVEIAVEKGQ
+66 EPDERVVEIAVEKGQ
-81 KVAKGDLLFVVDTEL
+81 KVAKGDLLFMIDTEL

-103 QKQEIEKQKLQLGDA
+103 QRQEIEKQKLQLGDA

-128 KANEQA
+128 KANDQA

-151 SRAKRDLDD
+151 SRAKRDLDA
-160 AKQEL
+160 AKQAL
-165 TDYRKKNGNG
+165 TDYRKKNESG
-175 STTTDNTVEE
+175 STATDNTVEE

-210 RIEHAVNTALNGT
+210 RIENAVNTALNET
-223 GAQLVKNGTSVTQAA
+223 GAQLVKNGMCVTQAA
-238 EEESFILEEKESEF
+238 EEEPLILEEPEGEL
-252 EDDGA
+252 EDAGA
-257 VDLPG
+257 VDSP
-262 LSYLANAS
+262 
-270 ELFIGHVEMI
+270 
-280 EQEDMPTV
+280 
-288 EETSQGFDA
+288 
-297 TAELSGENADIPLDQ
+297 
-312 SMGLSEQDTRQNDE
+312 EQDTKQTDGE
-326 ADVDIDIII
+326 STAQDIDIII
-335 APSDQDSNTGS
+335 EPSDQEVNTGS
-346 DQSDS
+346 EPSDS
-351 STNLPSGS
+351 S
-359 TVPPGADASVIS
+359 VIS
-371 PITPDESDT
+371 SAIPDVSDT
-380 TTQPS
+380 AQPS
-385 TPDRDRTD
+385 TPGHSDADDGVASPVPDRELT
-393 NTATPS
+393 
-399 QTDQKKLEQQV
+399 EQQV
-410 RDTYAPELDA
+410 RDTYAQELDA
-420 AMKKV
+420 ATKKV
-425 ETAKKEKEAAEQA
+425 ETAKKAKEAAEQA
-438 LVQYQ
+438 LMQYQ

-467 ARDAYEDAALAA
+467 AGDAYEDAVLAA

-489 VATAGIGDAS
+489 VAVAGISDAS
-499 DSTLAIGEITVE
+499 DSTLAVGEITVE

-524 ETDGAVRAPSDGLI
+524 EADGRICAPSDGLI
-538 TEIAVNTGERT
+538 TEIAVNIGERT
-549 ADTPAIRMADL
+549 VDTPAVRMADL

-573 QEKYIGAG
+573 QETYIGAG
-581 DEVTLTDSRRNQLEQ
+581 DEVTLTDSRRNHLEQ
-596 LAVESVAA
+596 LAVESVTA
-604 DEENEGV
+604 DGENEGI

-637 QTYATCVPLA
+637 QTYAICVPLA

>member
-6 WMKITAAFFAW
+6 LIRITAAFFAV

-66 EADERVVEIAVEKGQ
+66 EPDERVVEIAVEKGQ
-81 KVAKGDLLFVVDTEL
+81 KVAKGDLLFTIDTEL

-103 QKQEIEKQKLQLGDA
+103 QRQEIEKQKLQLGDA

-128 KANEQA
+128 KANDQA

-151 SRAKRDLDD
+151 SRAKRDLDA
-160 AKQEL
+160 AKQAL
-165 TDYRKKNGNG
+165 TDYRKKNESG
-175 STTTDNTVEE
+175 STATDNTVEE

-210 RIEHAVNTALNGT
+210 RIENAVNTALNET
-223 GAQLVKNGTSVTQAA
+223 GAQLVKNGMCVTQAA
-238 EEESFILEEKESEF
+238 EEEPLILEEPEGEL
-252 EDDGA
+252 EDAGA
-257 VDLPG
+257 VDSP
-262 LSYLANAS
+262 
-270 ELFIGHVEMI
+270 
-280 EQEDMPTV
+280 
-288 EETSQGFDA
+288 
-297 TAELSGENADIPLDQ
+297 
-312 SMGLSEQDTRQNDE
+312 EQDTKQTDGE
-326 ADVDIDIII
+326 SAQDIDIII
-335 APSDQDSNTGS
+335 EPSDQEVNTGS
-346 DQSDS
+346 EPSDS
-351 STNLPSGS
+351 S
-359 TVPPGADASVIS
+359 VIS
-371 PITPDESDT
+371 SAIPGVSDT
-380 TTQPS
+380 AQPS
-385 TPDRDRTD
+385 TPGHSDVDDGVASPVPDRELT
-393 NTATPS
+393 
-399 QTDQKKLEQQV
+399 EQQV
-410 RDTYAPELDA
+410 RDTYAQELDA
-420 AMKKV
+420 ATKKV
-425 ETAKKEKEAAEQA
+425 ETAKKAKEAAEQA
-438 LVQYQ
+438 LMQYQ

-467 ARDAYEDAALAA
+467 AGDAYEDAVLAA

-489 VATAGIGDAS
+489 VAAAGISDAS
-499 DSTLAIGEITVE
+499 DSTLAVGEITVE

-524 ETDGAVRAPSDGLI
+524 EADGRICAPSDGLI
-538 TEIAVNTGERT
+538 TEIAVNIGERT
-549 ADTPAIRMADL
+549 ADTPAVRMADL

-573 QEKYIGAG
+573 QETYIGAG
-581 DEVTLTDSRRNQLEQ
+581 DEVTLTDSRRNHLEQ

-604 DEENEGV
+604 DGENEGV

-637 QTYATCVPLA
+637 QTYAICVPLA

>member
-6 WMKITAAFFAW
+6 LIRITAAFFAV

-66 EADERVVEIAVEKGQ
+66 EPDERVVEIAVEKGQ
-81 KVAKGDLLFVVDTEL
+81 KVEKGDLLFTIDTEL

-103 QKQEIEKQKLQLGDA
+103 QRQEIEKQKLQLGDA

-128 KANEQA
+128 KANDQA

-151 SRAKRDLDD
+151 SRAKRDLDA
-160 AKQEL
+160 AKQAL
-165 TDYRKKNGNG
+165 TDYRKKNESG
-175 STTTDNTVEE
+175 STATDNTVEE

-210 RIEHAVNTALNGT
+210 RIENAVNTALNET
-223 GAQLVKNGTSVTQAA
+223 GAQLVKNGMCVTQAA
-238 EEESFILEEKESEF
+238 EEEPLILEEPEGEL
-252 EDDGA
+252 EDAGA
-257 VDLPG
+257 VDSP
-262 LSYLANAS
+262 
-270 ELFIGHVEMI
+270 
-280 EQEDMPTV
+280 
-288 EETSQGFDA
+288 
-297 TAELSGENADIPLDQ
+297 
-312 SMGLSEQDTRQNDE
+312 EQDTKQTDGE
-326 ADVDIDIII
+326 SAQDIDIII
-335 APSDQDSNTGS
+335 EPSDQEVNTGS
-346 DQSDS
+346 EPSDS
-351 STNLPSGS
+351 S
-359 TVPPGADASVIS
+359 VIS
-371 PITPDESDT
+371 SAIPGVSDT
-380 TTQPS
+380 AQPS
-385 TPDRDRTD
+385 TPSHSDADDGVASPVPNRELT
-393 NTATPS
+393 
-399 QTDQKKLEQQV
+399 EQQV
-410 RDTYAPELDA
+410 RDTYAQELDA
-420 AMKKV
+420 ATKKV

-438 LVQYQ
+438 LMQYQ

-467 ARDAYEDAALAA
+467 AGDAYEDAVLAA

-489 VATAGIGDAS
+489 VAAAGISDAS
-499 DSTLAIGEITVE
+499 DSTLAVGEITVE

-524 ETDGAVRAPSDGLI
+524 EADGRICAPSDGLI
-538 TEIAVNTGERT
+538 TEIAVNIGERT
-549 ADTPAIRMADL
+549 ADTPAVRMADL

-573 QEKYIGAG
+573 QETYIGAG

-596 LAVESVAA
+596 LTVESVAA
-604 DEENEGV
+604 DGENEGV

-637 QTYATCVPLA
+637 QTYAICVPLA

>member
-1 MNRSR
+1 MRHVEKERNMNRSR
-6 WMKITAAFFAW
+6 LIRITAAFFAV

-66 EADERVVEIAVEKGQ
+66 EPDERVVEIAVEKGQ
-81 KVAKGDLLFVVDTEL
+81 KVAKGDLLFTIDTEL

-103 QKQEIEKQKLQLGDA
+103 QRQEIEKQKLQLGDA

-128 KANEQA
+128 KANDQA

-151 SRAKRDLDD
+151 SRAKRDLDA
-160 AKQEL
+160 AKQAL
-165 TDYRKKNGNG
+165 TDYRKKNESG
-175 STTTDNTVEE
+175 STATDNTVEE
-185 TLQNALEEKTAA
+185 TLQNALEEKTAV

-210 RIEHAVNTALNGT
+210 RIENAVNTALNET
-223 GAQLVKNGTSVTQAA
+223 GAQLVKNGMCVTRAA
-238 EEESFILEEKESEF
+238 EEEPLILEEEQEGEF
-252 EDDGA
+252 EGAGA
-257 VDLPG
+257 VDSP
-262 LSYLANAS
+262 
-270 ELFIGHVEMI
+270 
-280 EQEDMPTV
+280 
-288 EETSQGFDA
+288 
-297 TAELSGENADIPLDQ
+297 
-312 SMGLSEQDTRQNDE
+312 EQDTKQTDGE
-326 ADVDIDIII
+326 STAQDIDIII
-335 APSDQDSNTGS
+335 EPSDQEVNTGS
-346 DQSDS
+346 EPSDS
-351 STNLPSGS
+351 S
-359 TVPPGADASVIS
+359 VIS
-371 PITPDESDT
+371 SAIPDVSDT
-380 TTQPS
+380 AQPS
-385 TPDRDRTD
+385 TPGHSDADDGVASPVPDRELT
-393 NTATPS
+393 
-399 QTDQKKLEQQV
+399 EQQV
-410 RDTYAPELDA
+410 RDTYAQELDA
-420 AMKKV
+420 ATKKV
-425 ETAKKEKEAAEQA
+425 ETAKKAKEAAEQA
-438 LVQYQ
+438 LMQYQ

-459 QLLAAVQT
+459 QLFAAVQT
-467 ARDAYEDAALAA
+467 AGDAYEDAVLAA

-489 VATAGIGDAS
+489 VAAAGISDAS
-499 DSTLAIGEITVE
+499 DSTLAVGEITVE

-524 ETDGAVRAPSDGLI
+524 EADGRICAPSDGLI
-538 TEIAVNTGERT
+538 TEIAVNIGERT
-549 ADTPAIRMADL
+549 VDTPAVRMADL

-573 QEKYIGAG
+573 QETYIGAG
-581 DEVTLTDSRRNQLEQ
+581 DEVTLTDSRRNHLEQ
-596 LAVESVAA
+596 LAVESVTA
-604 DEENEGV
+604 DGENEGI

-637 QTYATCVPLA
+637 QTYAVCVPLA

-669 GKELRARK
+669 GRELRARK

>member
-6 WMKITAAFFAW
+6 LIRITAAFFAV

-32 IAAVQVQKPESRMI
+32 IAAVHVQKPESRMI
-46 LHTVTAAG
+46 LHTVAAAG

-66 EADERVVEIAVEKGQ
+66 EPDERVVEIAVEKGQ
-81 KVAKGDLLFVVDTEL
+81 KVAKGDLLFTIDTEL

-103 QKQEIEKQKLQLGDA
+103 QRQEIEKQKLQLGDV

-128 KANEQA
+128 KANDQA

-151 SRAKRDLDD
+151 SRAKRDLDA
-160 AKQEL
+160 AKQAL

-175 STTTDNTVEE
+175 STATDNTVEE

-210 RIEHAVNTALNGT
+210 RIENAVNTALNET
-223 GAQLVKNGTSVTQAA
+223 GAQLVKNGMCVTQAA
-238 EEESFILEEKESEF
+238 EEEPLILEEPEGEL
-252 EDDGA
+252 EDAGA
-257 VDLPG
+257 VDSP
-262 LSYLANAS
+262 
-270 ELFIGHVEMI
+270 
-280 EQEDMPTV
+280 
-288 EETSQGFDA
+288 
-297 TAELSGENADIPLDQ
+297 
-312 SMGLSEQDTRQNDE
+312 EQDTKQTDGE
-326 ADVDIDIII
+326 SAQDIDIII
-335 APSDQDSNTGS
+335 ESSDQEVNTGS
-346 DQSDS
+346 EPSDS
-351 STNLPSGS
+351 S
-359 TVPPGADASVIS
+359 VIS
-371 PITPDESDT
+371 SAIPGVSDT
-380 TTQPS
+380 AQPS
-385 TPDRDRTD
+385 TPSHSDADDGVASPVPDRELT
-393 NTATPS
+393 
-399 QTDQKKLEQQV
+399 EQQV
-410 RDTYAPELDA
+410 RDTYAQELDA
-420 AMKKV
+420 ATKKV

-438 LVQYQ
+438 LMQYQ

-467 ARDAYEDAALAA
+467 AGDAYEDAVLAA

-489 VATAGIGDAS
+489 VAAAGISDAS
-499 DSTLAIGEITVE
+499 DSTLAVGEITVE

-524 ETDGAVRAPSDGLI
+524 EADGRICAPSDGLI
-538 TEIAVNTGERT
+538 TEIAVNIGERT
-549 ADTPAIRMADL
+549 ADTPAVRMADL

-573 QEKYIGAG
+573 QETYIGAG

-596 LAVESVAA
+596 LTVESVAA
-604 DEENEGV
+604 DGENEGV

-637 QTYATCVPLA
+637 QTYAICVPLA

>member
-1 MNRSR
+1 MRHVEKERNMNRSR
-6 WMKITAAFFAW
+6 LIRITAAFFAV

-32 IAAVQVQKPESRMI
+32 IAAVHVQKPESRII
-46 LHTVTAAG
+46 LHTVAAAG

-66 EADERVVEIAVEKGQ
+66 EPDERVVEIAVEKGQ
-81 KVAKGDLLFVVDTEL
+81 KVAKGDLLFTIDTEL

-103 QKQEIEKQKLQLGDA
+103 QRQEIEKQRLQLGDA

-128 KANEQA
+128 KANDQA

-151 SRAKRDLDD
+151 SRAKRDLDA
-160 AKQEL
+160 AKQAL

-175 STTTDNTVEE
+175 STATDNTVEE

-210 RIEHAVNTALNGT
+210 RIENAVNTALNET
-223 GAQLVKNGTSVTQAA
+223 GAQLVKNGMCVTQAA
-238 EEESFILEEKESEF
+238 EEEPLILEEPEGEL
-252 EDDGA
+252 EDAGA
-257 VDLPG
+257 VDSP
-262 LSYLANAS
+262 
-270 ELFIGHVEMI
+270 
-280 EQEDMPTV
+280 
-288 EETSQGFDA
+288 
-297 TAELSGENADIPLDQ
+297 
-312 SMGLSEQDTRQNDE
+312 EQDTKQTDGE
-326 ADVDIDIII
+326 SAQDIDIII
-335 APSDQDSNTGS
+335 EPSDQEVNTGS
-346 DQSDS
+346 EPSDS
-351 STNLPSGS
+351 S
-359 TVPPGADASVIS
+359 VIS
-371 PITPDESDT
+371 SAIPDVSDT
-380 TTQPS
+380 AQPS
-385 TPDRDRTD
+385 TPGHSDADDGVASPVPDRELT
-393 NTATPS
+393 
-399 QTDQKKLEQQV
+399 EQQV
-410 RDTYAPELDA
+410 RDTYAQELDA
-420 AMKKV
+420 ATKKV

-438 LVQYQ
+438 LMQYQ

-467 ARDAYEDAALAA
+467 AGDAYEDAVLAA

-489 VATAGIGDAS
+489 VAAAGISDAS
-499 DSTLAIGEITVE
+499 DSTLAVGEITVE

-524 ETDGAVRAPSDGLI
+524 EADGRICAPSDGLI
-538 TEIAVNTGERT
+538 TEIAVNIGERT
-549 ADTPAIRMADL
+549 ADTPAVRMADL

-573 QEKYIGAG
+573 QETYIGAG

-596 LAVESVAA
+596 LTVESVAA
-604 DEENEGV
+604 DGENEGV

-637 QTYATCVPLA
+637 QTYAICVPLA

-693 DGSISSQDEVIVS
+693 DGSISSQDGVIVS

>member
-6 WMKITAAFFAW
+6 LIRITAAFFAV

-46 LHTVTAAG
+46 LHTGTAAG

-66 EADERVVEIAVEKGQ
+66 EPDERVVEIAVEKGQ
-81 KVAKGDLLFVVDTEL
+81 KVEKGDLLFTIDTEL

-103 QKQEIEKQKLQLGDA
+103 QRQEIEKQKLQLGDA

-128 KANEQA
+128 KANDQA
-134 SAAEQYS
+134 SASEQYS

-151 SRAKRDLDD
+151 SRAKRDLDA
-160 AKQEL
+160 AKQAL
-165 TDYRKKNGNG
+165 TDYRKKNESG
-175 STTTDNTVEE
+175 STATDNTVEE

-210 RIEHAVNTALNGT
+210 RIENAVNTALNET
-223 GAQLVKNGTSVTQAA
+223 GAQLVKNGMCVTQAA
-238 EEESFILEEKESEF
+238 EEEPLILEEPEGEL
-252 EDDGA
+252 EDAGA
-257 VDLPG
+257 VDSP
-262 LSYLANAS
+262 
-270 ELFIGHVEMI
+270 
-280 EQEDMPTV
+280 
-288 EETSQGFDA
+288 
-297 TAELSGENADIPLDQ
+297 
-312 SMGLSEQDTRQNDE
+312 EQDTKQTDGE
-326 ADVDIDIII
+326 SAQDIDIII
-335 APSDQDSNTGS
+335 EP
-346 DQSDS
+346 SDS
-351 STNLPSGS
+351 S
-359 TVPPGADASVIS
+359 VIS
-371 PITPDESDT
+371 SAIPGVSDT
-380 TTQPS
+380 AQPS
-385 TPDRDRTD
+385 TPSHSDADDGVASPVPNRELT
-393 NTATPS
+393 
-399 QTDQKKLEQQV
+399 EQQV
-410 RDTYAPELDA
+410 RDTYAQELDA
-420 AMKKV
+420 ATKKV

-438 LVQYQ
+438 LMQYQ

-467 ARDAYEDAALAA
+467 AGDAYEDAVLAA

-489 VATAGIGDAS
+489 VAAAGISDAS
-499 DSTLAIGEITVE
+499 DSTLAVGEITVE

-524 ETDGAVRAPSDGLI
+524 EADGRICAPSDGLI
-538 TEIAVNTGERT
+538 TEIAVNIGERT
-549 ADTPAIRMADL
+549 ADTPAVRMADL

-573 QEKYIGAG
+573 QETYIGAG

-596 LAVESVAA
+596 LTVESVAA
-604 DEENEGV
+604 DGENEGV

-637 QTYATCVPLA
+637 QTYAICVPLA

>member
-6 WMKITAAFFAW
+6 LIRITAAFFAV

-32 IAAVQVQKPESRMI
+32 IAAVHVQKPESRMI
-46 LHTVTAAG
+46 LHTVAAAG

-66 EADERVVEIAVEKGQ
+66 EPDERVVEIAVEKGQ
-81 KVAKGDLLFVVDTEL
+81 KVEKGDLLFTIDTEL

-103 QKQEIEKQKLQLGDA
+103 QRQEIEKQKLQLGDA

-128 KANEQA
+128 KANDQA
-134 SAAEQYS
+134 SASEQYS

-151 SRAKRDLDD
+151 SRAKRDLDA
-160 AKQEL
+160 AKQAL
-165 TDYRKKNGNG
+165 TDYRKKNESG
-175 STTTDNTVEE
+175 STATDNTVEE

-210 RIEHAVNTALNGT
+210 RIENAVNTALNET
-223 GAQLVKNGTSVTQAA
+223 GAQLVKNGMCVTQAA
-238 EEESFILEEKESEF
+238 EEEPLILEEPEGEL
-252 EDDGA
+252 EDAGA
-257 VDLPG
+257 VDSP
-262 LSYLANAS
+262 
-270 ELFIGHVEMI
+270 
-280 EQEDMPTV
+280 
-288 EETSQGFDA
+288 
-297 TAELSGENADIPLDQ
+297 
-312 SMGLSEQDTRQNDE
+312 EQDTKQTDGE
-326 ADVDIDIII
+326 SAQDIDIII
-335 APSDQDSNTGS
+335 EPSDQEVNTGS
-346 DQSDS
+346 EPSDS
-351 STNLPSGS
+351 S
-359 TVPPGADASVIS
+359 VIS
-371 PITPDESDT
+371 SAIPGVSDT
-380 TTQPS
+380 AQPS
-385 TPDRDRTD
+385 TPSHSDADDGVASPVPNRELT
-393 NTATPS
+393 
-399 QTDQKKLEQQV
+399 EQQV
-410 RDTYAPELDA
+410 RDTYAQELDA
-420 AMKKV
+420 ATKKV

-438 LVQYQ
+438 LMQYQ

-467 ARDAYEDAALAA
+467 AGDAYEDAVLAA

-489 VATAGIGDAS
+489 VAAAGISDAS
-499 DSTLAIGEITVE
+499 DSTLAVGEITVE

-524 ETDGAVRAPSDGLI
+524 EADGRICAPSDGLI
-538 TEIAVNTGERT
+538 TEIAVNIGERT
-549 ADTPAIRMADL
+549 ADTPAVRMADL

-573 QEKYIGAG
+573 QETYIGAG

-596 LAVESVAA
+596 LTVESVAA
-604 DEENEGV
+604 DGENEGV

-637 QTYATCVPLA
+637 QTYAICVPLA

>member
-6 WMKITAAFFAW
+6 LIRITAAFFAV

-32 IAAVQVQKPESRMI
+32 IAAVQVQKPESRII
-46 LHTVTAAG
+46 LHTVAAAG

-66 EADERVVEIAVEKGQ
+66 EPDERVVEIAVEKGQ
-81 KVAKGDLLFVVDTEL
+81 KVAKGDLLFTIDTEL

-103 QKQEIEKQKLQLGDA
+103 QRQEIEKQKLQLGDV

-128 KANEQA
+128 KANDQA

-151 SRAKRDLDD
+151 SRAKRDLDA
-160 AKQEL
+160 AKQAL

-175 STTTDNTVEE
+175 STATDNTVEE

-210 RIEHAVNTALNGT
+210 RIENAVNTALNET
-223 GAQLVKNGTSVTQAA
+223 GAQLVKNGMCVTQAA
-238 EEESFILEEKESEF
+238 EEEPLILEEPEGEL
-252 EDDGA
+252 EDAGA
-257 VDLPG
+257 VDSP
-262 LSYLANAS
+262 
-270 ELFIGHVEMI
+270 
-280 EQEDMPTV
+280 
-288 EETSQGFDA
+288 
-297 TAELSGENADIPLDQ
+297 
-312 SMGLSEQDTRQNDE
+312 EQDTKQTDGE
-326 ADVDIDIII
+326 SAQDIDIII
-335 APSDQDSNTGS
+335 EPSDQEVNTGS
-346 DQSDS
+346 EPSDS
-351 STNLPSGS
+351 S
-359 TVPPGADASVIS
+359 VIS
-371 PITPDESDT
+371 SAIPGVSDT
-380 TTQPS
+380 AQPS
-385 TPDRDRTD
+385 TPSHSDADDGVASPVPDRELT
-393 NTATPS
+393 
-399 QTDQKKLEQQV
+399 EQQV
-410 RDTYAPELDA
+410 RDTYAQELDA
-420 AMKKV
+420 ATKKV

-438 LVQYQ
+438 LMQYQ

-451 ASGKEQER
+451 ASRKEQER

-467 ARDAYEDAALAA
+467 AGDAYEDAVLAA

-489 VATAGIGDAS
+489 VAAAGISDAS
-499 DSTLAIGEITVE
+499 DSTLAVGEITVE

-524 ETDGAVRAPSDGLI
+524 EADGRICAPSDGLI
-538 TEIAVNTGERT
+538 TEIAVNIGERT
-549 ADTPAIRMADL
+549 ADTPAVRMADL

-573 QEKYIGAG
+573 QETYIGAG

-596 LAVESVAA
+596 LTVESVAA
-604 DEENEGV
+604 DGENEGV
-611 YEISVPLPDD
+611 YEISVSLPDD

-637 QTYATCVPLA
+637 QTYAICVPLA

>member
-6 WMKITAAFFAW
+6 LIRITAAFFAV

-66 EADERVVEIAVEKGQ
+66 EPDERVVEIAVEKGQ
-81 KVAKGDLLFVVDTEL
+81 KVAKGDLLFTIDTEL

-103 QKQEIEKQKLQLGDA
+103 QRQEIEKQKLQLGDV

-128 KANEQA
+128 KANDQA

-151 SRAKRDLDD
+151 SRAKRDLDA
-160 AKQEL
+160 AKQAL

-175 STTTDNTVEE
+175 STATDNTVEE

-210 RIEHAVNTALNGT
+210 RIENAVNTALNET
-223 GAQLVKNGTSVTQAA
+223 GAQLVKNGMCVTQAA
-238 EEESFILEEKESEF
+238 EEEPLILEEPEGEL
-252 EDDGA
+252 EDAGA
-257 VDLPG
+257 VDSP
-262 LSYLANAS
+262 
-270 ELFIGHVEMI
+270 
-280 EQEDMPTV
+280 
-288 EETSQGFDA
+288 
-297 TAELSGENADIPLDQ
+297 
-312 SMGLSEQDTRQNDE
+312 EQDTKQTDGE
-326 ADVDIDIII
+326 SAQDIDIII
-335 APSDQDSNTGS
+335 EPSDQEVNTGS
-346 DQSDS
+346 EPSDS
-351 STNLPSGS
+351 S
-359 TVPPGADASVIS
+359 VIS
-371 PITPDESDT
+371 SAIPGVSDT
-380 TTQPS
+380 AQPS
-385 TPDRDRTD
+385 TPSHSDADDGVASPVPDRELT
-393 NTATPS
+393 
-399 QTDQKKLEQQV
+399 EQQV
-410 RDTYAPELDA
+410 RDTYAQELDA
-420 AMKKV
+420 ATKKV

-438 LVQYQ
+438 LMQYQ

-467 ARDAYEDAALAA
+467 AGDAYEDAVLAA

-489 VATAGIGDAS
+489 VAAAGISDAS
-499 DSTLAIGEITVE
+499 DSTLAVGEITVE

-524 ETDGAVRAPSDGLI
+524 EADGRVCAPSDGLI
-538 TEIAVNTGERT
+538 TEIAVNIGERT
-549 ADTPAIRMADL
+549 ADTPAVRMADL

-573 QEKYIGAG
+573 QETYIGAG

-596 LAVESVAA
+596 LTVESVAA
-604 DEENEGV
+604 DGENEGV

-637 QTYATCVPLA
+637 QTYAICVPLA

>member
-1 MNRSR
+1 MRHVEKERNMNRSR
-6 WMKITAAFFAW
+6 LIRITAAFFAV

-66 EADERVVEIAVEKGQ
+66 EPDERVVEIAVEKGQ
-81 KVAKGDLLFVVDTEL
+81 KVAKGDLLFTIDTEL

-103 QKQEIEKQKLQLGDA
+103 QRQEIEKQKLQLGDA

-128 KANEQA
+128 KANDQA

-151 SRAKRDLDD
+151 SRAKRDLDA
-160 AKQEL
+160 AKQAL
-165 TDYRKKNGNG
+165 TDYRKKNESG
-175 STTTDNTVEE
+175 STATDNTVEE

-210 RIEHAVNTALNGT
+210 RIENAVNTALNET
-223 GAQLVKNGTSVTQAA
+223 GAQLVKNGMCVTQAA
-238 EEESFILEEKESEF
+238 EEEPLILEEPEGEL
-252 EDDGA
+252 EDAGA
-257 VDLPG
+257 VDSP
-262 LSYLANAS
+262 
-270 ELFIGHVEMI
+270 
-280 EQEDMPTV
+280 
-288 EETSQGFDA
+288 
-297 TAELSGENADIPLDQ
+297 
-312 SMGLSEQDTRQNDE
+312 EQDTKQTDGE
-326 ADVDIDIII
+326 SAQDIDIII
-335 APSDQDSNTGS
+335 EPSDQEVNTGS
-346 DQSDS
+346 EPSDS
-351 STNLPSGS
+351 S
-359 TVPPGADASVIS
+359 VIS
-371 PITPDESDT
+371 SAIPGVSDT
-380 TTQPS
+380 AQPS
-385 TPDRDRTD
+385 TPSHSDADDGVASPVPDRELT
-393 NTATPS
+393 
-399 QTDQKKLEQQV
+399 EQQV
-410 RDTYAPELDA
+410 RDTYAQELDA
-420 AMKKV
+420 ATKKV

-438 LVQYQ
+438 LMQYQ

-467 ARDAYEDAALAA
+467 AGDAYEDAVLAA

-489 VATAGIGDAS
+489 VAAAGISDAS
-499 DSTLAIGEITVE
+499 DSTLAVGEITVE

-524 ETDGAVRAPSDGLI
+524 EADGRVCAPSDGLI
-538 TEIAVNTGERT
+538 TEIAVNIGERT
-549 ADTPAIRMADL
+549 ADTPAVRMADL

-573 QEKYIGAG
+573 QETYIGAG

-596 LAVESVAA
+596 LTVESVAA
-604 DEENEGV
+604 DGENEGV

-637 QTYATCVPLA
+637 QTYAICVPLA

>member
-1 MNRSR
+1 MPKN
-6 WMKITAAFFAW
+6 
-17 MLCFTILSRAADQAG
+17 
-32 IAAVQVQKPESRMI
+32 
-46 LHTVTAAG
+46 
-54 KVVQNREVAIVT
+54 KVF
-66 EADERVVEIAVEKGQ
+66 G
-81 KVAKGDLLFVVDTEL
+81 
-96 LQEKILN
+96 
-103 QKQEIEKQKLQLGDA
+103 
-118 GSQQDVRAAQ
+118 
-128 KANEQA
+128 
-134 SAAEQYS
+134 
-141 LSTKKAQVQV
+141 
-151 SRAKRDLDD
+151 
-160 AKQEL
+160 
-165 TDYRKKNGNG
+165 
-175 STTTDNTVEE
+175 
-185 TLQNALEEKTAA
+185 
-197 YLDAQKE
+197 
-204 LTALQW
+204 
-210 RIEHAVNTALNGT
+210 
-223 GAQLVKNGTSVTQAA
+223 QAA
-238 EEESFILEEKESEF
+238 
-252 EDDGA
+252 
-257 VDLPG
+257 
-262 LSYLANAS
+262 
-270 ELFIGHVEMI
+270 
-280 EQEDMPTV
+280 
-288 EETSQGFDA
+288 
-297 TAELSGENADIPLDQ
+297 
-312 SMGLSEQDTRQNDE
+312 
-326 ADVDIDIII
+326 
-335 APSDQDSNTGS
+335 
-346 DQSDS
+346 
-351 STNLPSGS
+351 
-359 TVPPGADASVIS
+359 GADAYVIS

-611 YEISVPLPDD
+611 YEISVPLPDV

-711 DDGSRI
+711 DDGSLI

>member
-6 WMKITAAFFAW
+6 LIRITAAFFAV

-66 EADERVVEIAVEKGQ
+66 EPDERVVEIAVEKGQ
-81 KVAKGDLLFVVDTEL
+81 KVAKGDLLFTIDTEL

-103 QKQEIEKQKLQLGDA
+103 QRQEIEKQKLQLGDA

-128 KANEQA
+128 KANDQA

-151 SRAKRDLDD
+151 SRAKRDLDA
-160 AKQEL
+160 AKQAL

-175 STTTDNTVEE
+175 STATDNTVEE
-185 TLQNALEEKTAA
+185 TLQNALEEKTAT

-210 RIEHAVNTALNGT
+210 RIENAVNTALNET
-223 GAQLVKNGTSVTQAA
+223 GAQLVKNGMCVTQAA
-238 EEESFILEEKESEF
+238 EEEPLILEEEQEGEF
-252 EDDGA
+252 EDAGA
-257 VDLPG
+257 VDSP
-262 LSYLANAS
+262 
-270 ELFIGHVEMI
+270 
-280 EQEDMPTV
+280 
-288 EETSQGFDA
+288 
-297 TAELSGENADIPLDQ
+297 
-312 SMGLSEQDTRQNDE
+312 EQDTKQTDGE
-326 ADVDIDIII
+326 STAQDIDIII
-335 APSDQDSNTGS
+335 EPSDQEVNTGS
-346 DQSDS
+346 EPSDS
-351 STNLPSGS
+351 S
-359 TVPPGADASVIS
+359 VIS
-371 PITPDESDT
+371 SAIPDVSDT
-380 TTQPS
+380 AQPS
-385 TPDRDRTD
+385 TPGHSDADDGVASPVPDRELT
-393 NTATPS
+393 
-399 QTDQKKLEQQV
+399 EQQV
-410 RDTYAPELDA
+410 RDTYAQELDA
-420 AMKKV
+420 ATKKV
-425 ETAKKEKEAAEQA
+425 ETAKKAKEAAEQA
-438 LVQYQ
+438 LMQYQ

-467 ARDAYEDAALAA
+467 AGDAYEDAVLAA

-489 VATAGIGDAS
+489 VAAAGISDAS
-499 DSTLAIGEITVE
+499 DSTLAVGEITVE

-524 ETDGAVRAPSDGLI
+524 EADGRICAPSDGLI
-538 TEIAVNTGERT
+538 TEIAVNIGERT
-549 ADTPAIRMADL
+549 VDTPAVRMADL

-573 QEKYIGAG
+573 QETYIGAG
-581 DEVTLTDSRRNQLEQ
+581 DEVTLTDSRRNHLEQ
-596 LAVESVAA
+596 LAVESVTA
-604 DEENEGV
+604 DGENEGI
-611 YEISVPLPDD
+611 YEISVPLSDD

-637 QTYATCVPLA
+637 QTYAICVPLA

>member
-1 MNRSR
+1 MRHVEKERNMNRSR
-6 WMKITAAFFAW
+6 LIRITAAFFAV

-66 EADERVVEIAVEKGQ
+66 EPDERVVEIAVEKGQ
-81 KVAKGDLLFVVDTEL
+81 KVEKGDLLFTIDTEL

-103 QKQEIEKQKLQLGDA
+103 QRQEIEKQKLQLGDA

-128 KANEQA
+128 KANDQA
-134 SAAEQYS
+134 SASEQYS

-151 SRAKRDLDD
+151 SRAKRDLDA
-160 AKQEL
+160 AKQAL

-175 STTTDNTVEE
+175 STATDNTVEE

-210 RIEHAVNTALNGT
+210 RIENAVNTALNET
-223 GAQLVKNGTSVTQAA
+223 GAQLVKNGMCVTQAA
-238 EEESFILEEKESEF
+238 EEEPLILEEPEGEL
-252 EDDGA
+252 EDAGA
-257 VDLPG
+257 VDSP
-262 LSYLANAS
+262 
-270 ELFIGHVEMI
+270 
-280 EQEDMPTV
+280 
-288 EETSQGFDA
+288 
-297 TAELSGENADIPLDQ
+297 
-312 SMGLSEQDTRQNDE
+312 EQDTKQTDGE
-326 ADVDIDIII
+326 SAQDIDIII
-335 APSDQDSNTGS
+335 EPSDQEVNTGS
-346 DQSDS
+346 EPSDS
-351 STNLPSGS
+351 S
-359 TVPPGADASVIS
+359 VIS
-371 PITPDESDT
+371 SAIPGVSDT
-380 TTQPS
+380 AQPS
-385 TPDRDRTD
+385 TPSHSDADDGVASPVPDRELT
-393 NTATPS
+393 
-399 QTDQKKLEQQV
+399 EQQV
-410 RDTYAPELDA
+410 RDTYAQELDA
-420 AMKKV
+420 ATKKV

-438 LVQYQ
+438 LMQYQ

-467 ARDAYEDAALAA
+467 AGDAYEDAVLAA

-489 VATAGIGDAS
+489 VAAAGISDAS
-499 DSTLAIGEITVE
+499 DSTLAVGEITVE

-524 ETDGAVRAPSDGLI
+524 EADGRICAPSDGLI
-538 TEIAVNTGERT
+538 TEIAVNIGERT
-549 ADTPAIRMADL
+549 ADTPAVRMADL

-573 QEKYIGAG
+573 QETYIGAG

-596 LAVESVAA
+596 LTVESVAA
-604 DEENEGV
+604 DGENEGV

-637 QTYATCVPLA
+637 QTYAICVPLA

>member
-1 MNRSR
+1 MRHVEKERNMNRSR
-6 WMKITAAFFAW
+6 LIRITAAFFAV

-32 IAAVQVQKPESRMI
+32 IAAVHVQKPESRII
-46 LHTVTAAG
+46 LHTVAAAG

-66 EADERVVEIAVEKGQ
+66 EPDERVVEIAVEKGQ
-81 KVAKGDLLFVVDTEL
+81 KVAKGDLLFTIDTEL

-103 QKQEIEKQKLQLGDA
+103 QRQEIEKQKLQLGDV

-128 KANEQA
+128 KANDQA

-151 SRAKRDLDD
+151 SRAKRDLDA
-160 AKQEL
+160 AKQAL

-175 STTTDNTVEE
+175 STATDNTVEE

-210 RIEHAVNTALNGT
+210 RIENAVNTALNET
-223 GAQLVKNGTSVTQAA
+223 GAQLVKNGMCATQAA
-238 EEESFILEEKESEF
+238 EEEPLILEEPEGEL
-252 EDDGA
+252 EDAGA
-257 VDLPG
+257 VDSP
-262 LSYLANAS
+262 
-270 ELFIGHVEMI
+270 
-280 EQEDMPTV
+280 
-288 EETSQGFDA
+288 
-297 TAELSGENADIPLDQ
+297 
-312 SMGLSEQDTRQNDE
+312 EQDTKQTDGE
-326 ADVDIDIII
+326 SAQDIDIII
-335 APSDQDSNTGS
+335 EPSDQEVNTGS
-346 DQSDS
+346 EPSDS
-351 STNLPSGS
+351 S
-359 TVPPGADASVIS
+359 VIS
-371 PITPDESDT
+371 SAIPGVSDT
-380 TTQPS
+380 AQPS
-385 TPDRDRTD
+385 TPSHSDADDGVASPVPDRELT
-393 NTATPS
+393 
-399 QTDQKKLEQQV
+399 EQQV
-410 RDTYAPELDA
+410 RDTYAQELDA
-420 AMKKV
+420 ATKKV

-438 LVQYQ
+438 LMQYQ

-467 ARDAYEDAALAA
+467 AGDAYEDAVLAA

-489 VATAGIGDAS
+489 VAAAGISDAS
-499 DSTLAIGEITVE
+499 DSTLAVGEITVE

-524 ETDGAVRAPSDGLI
+524 EADGRICAPSDGLI
-538 TEIAVNTGERT
+538 TEIAVNIGERT
-549 ADTPAIRMADL
+549 ADTPAVRMADL

-573 QEKYIGAG
+573 QETYIGAG

-596 LAVESVAA
+596 LTVESVAA
-604 DEENEGV
+604 DGENEGV

-637 QTYATCVPLA
+637 QTYAICVPLA

>member
-6 WMKITAAFFAW
+6 LIRITAAFFAV

-32 IAAVQVQKPESRMI
+32 IAAVHVQKPESRMI
-46 LHTVTAAG
+46 LHTVAAAG

-66 EADERVVEIAVEKGQ
+66 EPDERVVEIAVEKGQ
-81 KVAKGDLLFVVDTEL
+81 KVAKGDLLFTIDTEL

-103 QKQEIEKQKLQLGDA
+103 QRQEIEKQKLQLGDV

-128 KANEQA
+128 KANDQA

-151 SRAKRDLDD
+151 SRAKRDLDA
-160 AKQEL
+160 AKQAL

-175 STTTDNTVEE
+175 STATDNTVEE

-210 RIEHAVNTALNGT
+210 RIENAVNTALNET
-223 GAQLVKNGTSVTQAA
+223 GAQLVKNGMCVTQAA
-238 EEESFILEEKESEF
+238 EEEPLILEEPEGEL
-252 EDDGA
+252 EDAGA
-257 VDLPG
+257 VDSP
-262 LSYLANAS
+262 
-270 ELFIGHVEMI
+270 
-280 EQEDMPTV
+280 
-288 EETSQGFDA
+288 
-297 TAELSGENADIPLDQ
+297 
-312 SMGLSEQDTRQNDE
+312 EQDTKQTDGE
-326 ADVDIDIII
+326 SAQDIDIII
-335 APSDQDSNTGS
+335 EPSDQEVNTGS
-346 DQSDS
+346 EPSDS
-351 STNLPSGS
+351 S
-359 TVPPGADASVIS
+359 VIS
-371 PITPDESDT
+371 SAIPGVSDT
-380 TTQPS
+380 AQPS
-385 TPDRDRTD
+385 TPSHSDADDGVASPVPDRELT
-393 NTATPS
+393 
-399 QTDQKKLEQQV
+399 EQQV
-410 RDTYAPELDA
+410 RDTYAQELDA
-420 AMKKV
+420 ATKKV

-438 LVQYQ
+438 LMQYQ

-467 ARDAYEDAALAA
+467 AGDAYEDAVLAA

-489 VATAGIGDAS
+489 VAAAGISDAS
-499 DSTLAIGEITVE
+499 DSTLAVGEITVE

-524 ETDGAVRAPSDGLI
+524 EADGRVCAPSDGLI
-538 TEIAVNTGERT
+538 TEIAVNIGERT
-549 ADTPAIRMADL
+549 ADTPAVRMADL

-573 QEKYIGAG
+573 QETYIGAG

-596 LAVESVAA
+596 LTVESVAA
-604 DEENEGV
+604 DGENEGV

-637 QTYATCVPLA
+637 QTYAICVPLA

-706 ADKAV
+706 ADK
-711 DDGSRI
+711 
-717 RLES
+717 E

>member
-6 WMKITAAFFAW
+6 LIRITAAFFAV

-32 IAAVQVQKPESRMI
+32 IAAVHVQKPESRII
-46 LHTVTAAG
+46 LHTVAAAG

-66 EADERVVEIAVEKGQ
+66 EPDERVVEIAVEKGQ
-81 KVAKGDLLFVVDTEL
+81 KVAKGDLLFTIDTEL

-103 QKQEIEKQKLQLGDA
+103 QRQEIEKQKLQLGDV

-128 KANEQA
+128 KANDQA

-151 SRAKRDLDD
+151 SRAKRDLDA
-160 AKQEL
+160 AKQAL
-165 TDYRKKNGNG
+165 TDYRKKNESG
-175 STTTDNTVEE
+175 STATDNTVEE

-210 RIEHAVNTALNGT
+210 RIENAVNTALNET
-223 GAQLVKNGTSVTQAA
+223 GAQLVKNGMCVTQAA
-238 EEESFILEEKESEF
+238 EEEPLILEEPEGEL
-252 EDDGA
+252 EDAGA
-257 VDLPG
+257 VDSP
-262 LSYLANAS
+262 
-270 ELFIGHVEMI
+270 
-280 EQEDMPTV
+280 
-288 EETSQGFDA
+288 
-297 TAELSGENADIPLDQ
+297 
-312 SMGLSEQDTRQNDE
+312 EQDTKQTDGE
-326 ADVDIDIII
+326 SAQDIDIII
-335 APSDQDSNTGS
+335 EPSDQEVNTGS
-346 DQSDS
+346 EPSDS
-351 STNLPSGS
+351 S
-359 TVPPGADASVIS
+359 VIS
-371 PITPDESDT
+371 SAIPGVSDT
-380 TTQPS
+380 AQPS
-385 TPDRDRTD
+385 TPSHSDADDGVASPVPDRELT
-393 NTATPS
+393 
-399 QTDQKKLEQQV
+399 EQQV
-410 RDTYAPELDA
+410 RDTYAQELDA
-420 AMKKV
+420 ATKKV

-438 LVQYQ
+438 LMQYQ

-467 ARDAYEDAALAA
+467 AGDAYEDAVLAA

-489 VATAGIGDAS
+489 VAAAGISDAS
-499 DSTLAIGEITVE
+499 DSTLAVGEITVE

-524 ETDGAVRAPSDGLI
+524 EADGRICAPSDGLI
-538 TEIAVNTGERT
+538 TEIAVNIGERT
-549 ADTPAIRMADL
+549 ADTPAVRMADL

-573 QEKYIGAG
+573 QETYIGAG

-596 LAVESVAA
+596 LTVESVAA
-604 DEENEGV
+604 DGENEGV

-637 QTYATCVPLA
+637 QTYAICVPLA

>member
-6 WMKITAAFFAW
+6 LIRITAAFFAV

-32 IAAVQVQKPESRMI
+32 IAAVHVQKPESRMI
-46 LHTVTAAG
+46 LHTVAAAG

-66 EADERVVEIAVEKGQ
+66 EPDERVVEIAVEKGQ
-81 KVAKGDLLFVVDTEL
+81 KVAKGDLLFTIDTEL

-103 QKQEIEKQKLQLGDA
+103 QRQEIEKQKLQLGDV

-128 KANEQA
+128 KANDQA

-151 SRAKRDLDD
+151 SRAKRDLDA
-160 AKQEL
+160 AKQAL

-175 STTTDNTVEE
+175 STATDNTVEE

-210 RIEHAVNTALNGT
+210 RIENAVNTALNET
-223 GAQLVKNGTSVTQAA
+223 GAQLVKNGMCVTQAA
-238 EEESFILEEKESEF
+238 EEEPLILEEPEGEL
-252 EDDGA
+252 EDAGA
-257 VDLPG
+257 VDSP
-262 LSYLANAS
+262 
-270 ELFIGHVEMI
+270 
-280 EQEDMPTV
+280 
-288 EETSQGFDA
+288 
-297 TAELSGENADIPLDQ
+297 
-312 SMGLSEQDTRQNDE
+312 EQDTKQTDGE
-326 ADVDIDIII
+326 SAQDIDIII
-335 APSDQDSNTGS
+335 EPSDQEVNTGS
-346 DQSDS
+346 EPSDS
-351 STNLPSGS
+351 S
-359 TVPPGADASVIS
+359 VIS
-371 PITPDESDT
+371 SAIPGVSDT
-380 TTQPS
+380 AQPS
-385 TPDRDRTD
+385 TPSHSDADDGVASPVPDRELT
-393 NTATPS
+393 
-399 QTDQKKLEQQV
+399 EQQV
-410 RDTYAPELDA
+410 RDTYAQELDA
-420 AMKKV
+420 ATKKV

-438 LVQYQ
+438 LMQYQ

-467 ARDAYEDAALAA
+467 AGDAYEDAVLAA

-489 VATAGIGDAS
+489 VAAAGISDAS
-499 DSTLAIGEITVE
+499 DSTLAVGEITVE

-524 ETDGAVRAPSDGLI
+524 EADGRVCAPSDGLI
-538 TEIAVNTGERT
+538 TEIAVNIGERT
-549 ADTPAIRMADL
+549 ADTPAVRMADL

-573 QEKYIGAG
+573 QETYIGAG

-596 LAVESVAA
+596 LTVESVAA
-604 DEENEGV
+604 DGENEGV

-637 QTYATCVPLA
+637 QTYAICVPLA

>member
-6 WMKITAAFFAW
+6 LIRITAAFFAV

-32 IAAVQVQKPESRMI
+32 IAAVHVQKPESRII
-46 LHTVTAAG
+46 LHTVAAAG

-66 EADERVVEIAVEKGQ
+66 EPDERVVEIAVEKGQ
-81 KVAKGDLLFVVDTEL
+81 KVAKGDLLFTIDTEL

-103 QKQEIEKQKLQLGDA
+103 QRQEIEKQKLQLGDV

-128 KANEQA
+128 KANDQA

-151 SRAKRDLDD
+151 SRAKRDLDA
-160 AKQEL
+160 AKQAL

-175 STTTDNTVEE
+175 STATDNTVEE

-210 RIEHAVNTALNGT
+210 RIENAVNTALNET
-223 GAQLVKNGTSVTQAA
+223 GAQLVKNGMCVTQAA
-238 EEESFILEEKESEF
+238 EEEPLILEEPEGEL
-252 EDDGA
+252 EDAGA
-257 VDLPG
+257 VDSP
-262 LSYLANAS
+262 
-270 ELFIGHVEMI
+270 
-280 EQEDMPTV
+280 
-288 EETSQGFDA
+288 
-297 TAELSGENADIPLDQ
+297 
-312 SMGLSEQDTRQNDE
+312 EQDTKQTDGE
-326 ADVDIDIII
+326 SAQDIDIII
-335 APSDQDSNTGS
+335 EPSDQEVNTGS
-346 DQSDS
+346 EPSDS
-351 STNLPSGS
+351 S
-359 TVPPGADASVIS
+359 VIS
-371 PITPDESDT
+371 SAIPGVSDT
-380 TTQPS
+380 AQPS
-385 TPDRDRTD
+385 TPSHSDADDGVASPVPDRELT
-393 NTATPS
+393 
-399 QTDQKKLEQQV
+399 EQQV
-410 RDTYAPELDA
+410 RDTYAQELDA
-420 AMKKV
+420 ATKKV
-425 ETAKKEKEAAEQA
+425 ETAKKAKEAAEQA
-438 LVQYQ
+438 LMQYQ

-467 ARDAYEDAALAA
+467 AGDAYEDAVLAA

-489 VATAGIGDAS
+489 VAAAGISDAS
-499 DSTLAIGEITVE
+499 DSTLAVGEITVE

-524 ETDGAVRAPSDGLI
+524 EADGRICAPSDGLI
-538 TEIAVNTGERT
+538 TEIAVNIGERT
-549 ADTPAIRMADL
+549 ADTPAVRMADL

-573 QEKYIGAG
+573 QETYIGAG

-596 LAVESVAA
+596 LTVESVAA
-604 DEENEGV
+604 DGENEGV

-637 QTYATCVPLA
+637 QTYAICVPLA

>member
-6 WMKITAAFFAW
+6 LIRITAAFFAV

-66 EADERVVEIAVEKGQ
+66 EPDERVVEIAVEKGQ
-81 KVAKGDLLFVVDTEL
+81 KVAKGDLLFTIDTEL

-103 QKQEIEKQKLQLGDA
+103 QRQEIEKQKLQLGDA

-128 KANEQA
+128 KANDQA

-151 SRAKRDLDD
+151 SRAKRDLDA
-160 AKQEL
+160 AKQAL
-165 TDYRKKNGNG
+165 TDYRKKNESG
-175 STTTDNTVEE
+175 STATDNTVEE

-210 RIEHAVNTALNGT
+210 RIENAVNTALNET
-223 GAQLVKNGTSVTQAA
+223 GAQLVKNGMCVTQAA
-238 EEESFILEEKESEF
+238 EEEPLILEEPEGEL
-252 EDDGA
+252 EDAGA
-257 VDLPG
+257 VDSP
-262 LSYLANAS
+262 
-270 ELFIGHVEMI
+270 
-280 EQEDMPTV
+280 
-288 EETSQGFDA
+288 
-297 TAELSGENADIPLDQ
+297 
-312 SMGLSEQDTRQNDE
+312 EQDTKQTDGE
-326 ADVDIDIII
+326 STAQDIDIII
-335 APSDQDSNTGS
+335 EPSDQEVNTGS
-346 DQSDS
+346 EPSDS
-351 STNLPSGS
+351 S
-359 TVPPGADASVIS
+359 VIS
-371 PITPDESDT
+371 SAIPDVSDT
-380 TTQPS
+380 AQPS
-385 TPDRDRTD
+385 TPGHSDADDGVASPVPDRELT
-393 NTATPS
+393 
-399 QTDQKKLEQQV
+399 EQQV
-410 RDTYAPELDA
+410 RDTYAQELDA
-420 AMKKV
+420 ATKKV
-425 ETAKKEKEAAEQA
+425 ETAKKAKEAAEQA
-438 LVQYQ
+438 LMQYQ

-459 QLLAAVQT
+459 QLFAAVQT
-467 ARDAYEDAALAA
+467 AGDAYEDAVLAA

-489 VATAGIGDAS
+489 VAAAGISDAS
-499 DSTLAIGEITVE
+499 DSTLAVGEITVE

-524 ETDGAVRAPSDGLI
+524 EADGRICAPSDGLI
-538 TEIAVNTGERT
+538 TEIAVNIGERT
-549 ADTPAIRMADL
+549 VDTPAVRMADL

-573 QEKYIGAG
+573 QETYIGAG
-581 DEVTLTDSRRNQLEQ
+581 DEVTLTDSRRNHLEQ
-596 LAVESVAA
+596 LAVESVTA
-604 DEENEGV
+604 DGENEGI

-637 QTYATCVPLA
+637 QTYAVCVPLA

-669 GKELRARK
+669 GRELRARK

-693 DGSISSQDEVIVS
+693 DGSISSQDGVIVS

>member
-6 WMKITAAFFAW
+6 LIRITAAFFAV

-32 IAAVQVQKPESRMI
+32 IAAVHVQKPESRII
-46 LHTVTAAG
+46 LHTVAAAG

-66 EADERVVEIAVEKGQ
+66 EPDERVVEIAVEKGQ
-81 KVAKGDLLFVVDTEL
+81 KVAKGDLLFTIDTEL

-103 QKQEIEKQKLQLGDA
+103 QRQEIEKQKLQLGDV

-128 KANEQA
+128 KANDQA

-151 SRAKRDLDD
+151 SRAKRDLDA
-160 AKQEL
+160 AKQAL

-175 STTTDNTVEE
+175 STATDNTVEE

-210 RIEHAVNTALNGT
+210 RIENAVNTALNET
-223 GAQLVKNGTSVTQAA
+223 GAQLVKNGMCVTQAA
-238 EEESFILEEKESEF
+238 EEEPLILEEPEGEL
-252 EDDGA
+252 EDAGA
-257 VDLPG
+257 VDSP
-262 LSYLANAS
+262 
-270 ELFIGHVEMI
+270 
-280 EQEDMPTV
+280 
-288 EETSQGFDA
+288 
-297 TAELSGENADIPLDQ
+297 
-312 SMGLSEQDTRQNDE
+312 EQDTKQTDGE
-326 ADVDIDIII
+326 SAQDIDIII
-335 APSDQDSNTGS
+335 EPSDQEVNTGS
-346 DQSDS
+346 EPSDS
-351 STNLPSGS
+351 S
-359 TVPPGADASVIS
+359 VIS
-371 PITPDESDT
+371 SAIPGVSDT
-380 TTQPS
+380 AQPS
-385 TPDRDRTD
+385 TPSHSDADDGVASPVPDRELT
-393 NTATPS
+393 
-399 QTDQKKLEQQV
+399 EQQV
-410 RDTYAPELDA
+410 RDTYAQELDA
-420 AMKKV
+420 ATKKV

-438 LVQYQ
+438 LMQYQ

-467 ARDAYEDAALAA
+467 AGDAYEDAVLAA

-489 VATAGIGDAS
+489 VAAAGISDAS
-499 DSTLAIGEITVE
+499 DSTLAVGEITVE
-511 QMELQLEKLERLL
+511 QMELQLERLERLL
-524 ETDGAVRAPSDGLI
+524 EADGRICAPSDGLI
-538 TEIAVNTGERT
+538 TEIAVNIGERT
-549 ADTPAIRMADL
+549 ADTPAVRMADL

-573 QEKYIGAG
+573 QETYIGAG

-596 LAVESVAA
+596 LTVESVAA
-604 DEENEGV
+604 DGDNEGV

-637 QTYATCVPLA
+637 QTYAICVPLA

-693 DGSISSQDEVIVS
+693 DGSISSQDGVIVS

>member
-6 WMKITAAFFAW
+6 LIRITAAFFAV

-66 EADERVVEIAVEKGQ
+66 EPDERVVEIAVEKGQ
-81 KVAKGDLLFVVDTEL
+81 KVAKGDLLFTIDTEL

-103 QKQEIEKQKLQLGDA
+103 Q
-118 GSQQDVRAAQ
+118 
-128 KANEQA
+128 
-134 SAAEQYS
+134 
-141 LSTKKAQVQV
+141 V
-151 SRAKRDLDD
+151 SRAKRDLDA
-160 AKQEL
+160 AKQAL
-165 TDYRKKNGNG
+165 TDYRKKNESG
-175 STTTDNTVEE
+175 STATDNTVEE

-210 RIEHAVNTALNGT
+210 RIENAVNTALNET
-223 GAQLVKNGTSVTQAA
+223 GAQLVKNGMCVTQAA
-238 EEESFILEEKESEF
+238 EEEPLILEEPEGEL
-252 EDDGA
+252 EDAGA
-257 VDLPG
+257 VDSP
-262 LSYLANAS
+262 
-270 ELFIGHVEMI
+270 
-280 EQEDMPTV
+280 
-288 EETSQGFDA
+288 
-297 TAELSGENADIPLDQ
+297 
-312 SMGLSEQDTRQNDE
+312 EQDTKQTDGE
-326 ADVDIDIII
+326 SAQDIDIII
-335 APSDQDSNTGS
+335 EPSDQEVNTGS
-346 DQSDS
+346 EPSDS
-351 STNLPSGS
+351 S
-359 TVPPGADASVIS
+359 VIS
-371 PITPDESDT
+371 SAIPDVSDT
-380 TTQPS
+380 AQPS
-385 TPDRDRTD
+385 TPGHSDADDGVASPVPDRELT
-393 NTATPS
+393 
-399 QTDQKKLEQQV
+399 EQQV
-410 RDTYAPELDA
+410 RDTYAQELDA
-420 AMKKV
+420 ATKKV
-425 ETAKKEKEAAEQA
+425 ETAKKAKEAAEQA
-438 LVQYQ
+438 LMQYQ

-467 ARDAYEDAALAA
+467 AGDAYEDAVLAA
-479 NEAAVTAGRA
+479 NEAAVTSGRA
-489 VATAGIGDAS
+489 VAAAGISDAS
-499 DSTLAIGEITVE
+499 DSTLAVGEITVE

-524 ETDGAVRAPSDGLI
+524 EADGRICAPSDGLI
-538 TEIAVNTGERT
+538 TEIAVNIGERT
-549 ADTPAIRMADL
+549 ADTPAVRMADL

-573 QEKYIGAG
+573 QETYIGAG

-596 LAVESVAA
+596 LTVESVAA
-604 DEENEGV
+604 DGENEGV

-637 QTYATCVPLA
+637 QTYAICVPLA

-693 DGSISSQDEVIVS
+693 DGSISSQDGVIVS

>member
-6 WMKITAAFFAW
+6 LIRITAAFFAV

-66 EADERVVEIAVEKGQ
+66 EPDERVVEIAVEKGQ
-81 KVAKGDLLFVVDTEL
+81 KVAKGDLLFTIDTEL

-103 QKQEIEKQKLQLGDA
+103 QRQEIEKQKLQLGDA

-128 KANEQA
+128 KANDQA
-134 SAAEQYS
+134 SASEQYS

-151 SRAKRDLDD
+151 SRAKRDLDA
-160 AKQEL
+160 AKQAL
-165 TDYRKKNGNG
+165 TDYRKKNESG
-175 STTTDNTVEE
+175 STATDNTVEE

-210 RIEHAVNTALNGT
+210 RIENAVNTALNET
-223 GAQLVKNGTSVTQAA
+223 GAQLVKNGMCVTQAA
-238 EEESFILEEKESEF
+238 EEEPLILEEPEGEL
-252 EDDGA
+252 EDAGA
-257 VDLPG
+257 VDSP
-262 LSYLANAS
+262 
-270 ELFIGHVEMI
+270 
-280 EQEDMPTV
+280 
-288 EETSQGFDA
+288 
-297 TAELSGENADIPLDQ
+297 
-312 SMGLSEQDTRQNDE
+312 EQDTKQTDGE
-326 ADVDIDIII
+326 SAQDIDIII
-335 APSDQDSNTGS
+335 EPSDQEVNTGS
-346 DQSDS
+346 EPSDS
-351 STNLPSGS
+351 S
-359 TVPPGADASVIS
+359 VIS
-371 PITPDESDT
+371 SAIPGVSDT
-380 TTQPS
+380 AQPS
-385 TPDRDRTD
+385 TPSHSDADDGVASPVPNRELT
-393 NTATPS
+393 
-399 QTDQKKLEQQV
+399 EQQV
-410 RDTYAPELDA
+410 RDTYAQELDA
-420 AMKKV
+420 ATKKV

-438 LVQYQ
+438 LMQYQ

-467 ARDAYEDAALAA
+467 AGDAYEDAVLAA

-489 VATAGIGDAS
+489 VAAAGISDAS
-499 DSTLAIGEITVE
+499 DSTLAVGEITVE

-524 ETDGAVRAPSDGLI
+524 EADGRICAPSDGLI
-538 TEIAVNTGERT
+538 TEIAVNIGERT
-549 ADTPAIRMADL
+549 ADTPAVRMADL

-573 QEKYIGAG
+573 QETYIGAG

-596 LAVESVAA
+596 LTVESVAA
-604 DEENEGV
+604 DGENEGV

-637 QTYATCVPLA
+637 QTYAICVPLA